1 MRKLK
6 WGAQLAAAIGLA
18 CVCAGAIA
26 ADERFVVSAD
36 GQEVLDTKTS
46 LVWRR
51 CVEGMQWDGKACKG
65 KATRYKFGE
74 AKQRADAAAPAQGKA
89 WRVPTKDELS
99 TLVIKQK
106 KKPMTDKE
114 AFPNTPPSLQWAKR
128 PGFDD
133 NLNGWMID
141 FGSGKGFG
149 GSGAKESVRLV
160 RDK

>member
-1 MRKLK
+1 MRKSGLVARL
-6 WGAQLAAAIGLA
+6 GVALGVSVLCAAAF
-18 CVCAGAIA
+18 A
-26 ADERFVVSAD
+26 ADSRFVVSAD

-51 CVEGMQWDGKACKG
+51 CAEGMSWDGKACQG
-65 KATRYKFGE
+65 KVAKYKFGE

-89 WRVPTKDELS
+89 WRVPTKDELAS
-99 TLVIKQK
+99 LVIKQK
-106 KKPMTDKE
+106 KKPMTDAA
-114 AFPNTPPSLQWAKR
+114 AFPNTPASLYWAKR

-149 GSGAKESVRLV
+149 GSGAKEAVRLV

>member
-1 MRKLK
+1 MRKLHYV
-6 WGAQLAAAIGLA
+6 ARL
-18 CVCAGAIA
+18 AGALVLGCIGSAVFA
-26 ADERFVVSAD
+26 ADARFVVSGD

-51 CVEGMQWDGKACKG
+51 CVEGMTFDGKACKG
-65 KATRYKFGE
+65 KPAKYKFGE

-89 WRVPTKDELS
+89 WRVPSKEELS
-99 TLVIKQK
+99 TLVVKQK
-106 KKPMTDKE
+106 KKPMTDAE
-114 AFPNTPPSLQWAKR
+114 AFPNTPSSLQWAKR

>member
-1 MRKLK
+1 MRMSGLF
-6 WGAQLAAAIGLA
+6 ARLAAALGVSLA
-18 CVCAGAIA
+18 CAAAFA
-26 ADERFVVSAD
+26 ADTRFVVSAD

-46 LVWRR
+46 LIWRR
-51 CVEGMQWDGKACKG
+51 CTEGMSWDGKACTG
-65 KATRYKFGE
+65 KVAKYKFGE
-74 AKQRADAAAPAQGKA
+74 AKQRADAAAPVQGKA

-99 TLVIKQK
+99 TLVIKQN
-106 KKPMTDKE
+106 KKPFTDVD
-114 AFPNTPPSLQWAKR
+114 AFPNTPASLYWAKR

-149 GSGAKESVRLV
+149 GSGAKEAVRLV

>member
-1 MRKLK
+1 MRKSAWIARL
-6 WGAQLAAAIGLA
+6 
-18 CVCAGAIA
+18 AGALVASFVGGSAFA
-26 ADERFVVSAD
+26 ADTRFIVSAD

-51 CVEGMQWDGKACKG
+51 CTEGMAWDGKECKG
-65 KATRYKFGE
+65 KVNKYKFGD
-74 AKQRADAAAPAQGKA
+74 AKKLADEAAPASGKP

-99 TLVIKQK
+99 TIVIKQK
-106 KKPMTDKE
+106 KKPMTDAE
-114 AFPNTPPSLQWAKR
+114 AFPGTPSSLYWAKR
-128 PGFDD
+128 PGYDD

-149 GSGAKESVRLV
+149 GSGAKEAVRLV